1 MCAICLY
8 SRKSFMQFHF
18 SSDNSFKMNAL
29 AFSSLCN
36 LIFFPYFSLL
46 TFSFRKDK
54 ERKLL
59 LTSQKCK
66 LLQKVEEKTRL
77 AEVKAS
83 WQERKSTGE
92 LPSCHPP
99 SKPDNPRQNHNLDIS
114 VHASHGL
121 CGVVDSLVL
130 TRLVVVWCQGGFR
143 GWHVRFKQ

>member
-1 MCAICLY
+1 MPLFKKVFHAISFLLRQLFQDERL
-8 SRKSFMQFHF
+8 SLFAPVQLDILPILLAPDIFIQEGQRK
-18 SSDNSFKMNAL
+18 KAI
-29 AFSSLCN
+29 AYVAK
-36 LIFFPYFSLL
+36 I
-46 TFSFRKDK
+46 
-54 ERKLL
+54 
-59 LTSQKCK
+59 K